1 MTDVAKNFFRF
12 VLSNTAYS
20 FSNVCEIIPSGNESL
35 EESLAGA
42 VNKYEEAI
50 SETKSL
56 LVSLENGYN
65 KNKSSTS
72 HAIRGMIPF
81 LKQIDS
87 NLPCVYLVTQKH
99 HFSSLTLN
107 IISVLYI
114 ESQSLA
120 P

>member
-1 MTDVAKNFFRF
+1 MTDVAKNLFRF
-12 VLSNTAYS
+12 VLSNTAQN
-20 FSNVCEIIPSGNESL
+20 FKNVCEIISGGNQSL
-35 EESLAGA
+35 EESLAGT

-50 SETKSL
+50 SETKSF

-72 HAIRGMIPF
+72 PAIRDMFPF

-99 HFSSLTLN
+99 HFSRPTLN

-114 ESQSLA
+114 GSQSLA
-120 P
+120 L